1 MKKIIVGLIGLMFW
15 GEGYAQRFLR
25 PYDQKLD
32 SLYRVLIKDPES
44 VRKQQEFLEYFPDN
58 FEDFRKTYGYNP
70 KYSKK
75 DPMYTAG
82 EEHVYKGLARLD
94 KLPDTLYYTKLIKLS
109 IGGKWVADAISAL
122 QETVQKKTMEKPQL
136 LLSLLSQYSPEKIY
150 SFWYFYFNSL
160 KEEFPQFFSKCSQS
174 IPKYIGSCFVL
185 LKIRMD
191 KRHVINFSRGKG
203 VLKSSGR

>member
-44 VRKQQEFLEYFPDN
+44 VRKQDTTLTLQEITYSCGFNSVNYFSRQ
-58 FEDFRKTYGYNP
+58 FRKTYGYNP

-160 KEEFPQFFSKCSQS
+160 HPLEGGIPAVFFEMQS
-174 IPKYIGSCFVL
+174 EYPKVYRELFRAFEDSDGQATC
-185 LKIRMD
+185 D
-191 KRHVINFSRGKG
+191 
-203 VLKSSGR
+203 

>member
-1 MKKIIVGLIGLMFW
+1 
-15 GEGYAQRFLR
+15 
-25 PYDQKLD
+25 
-32 SLYRVLIKDPES
+32 
-44 VRKQQEFLEYFPDN
+44 
-58 FEDFRKTYGYNP
+58 
-70 KYSKK
+70 
-75 DPMYTAG
+75 MYTAG

-160 KEEFPQFFSKCSQS
+160 HPLEGGIPAVFSKCSQS